1 MLEEAN
7 KAAEAA
13 AQLKEAMKPRVLV
26 IDQDAAITQQLFWI
40 LFDEYEVITAND
52 LQSAT
57 RRATVYEPD
66 LLILDLHLLPAPETP
81 E

>member
-1 MLEEAN
+1 
-7 KAAEAA
+7 
-13 AQLKEAMKPRVLV
+13 MKPRVLV

-57 RRATVYEPD
+57 RRTTVCEPD